1 MFADTSELEGTIVG
15 FSDSGGASRVFAL
28 VEVVQRRT
36 VVVPVENLRPLS
48 ELQSNRS
55 QQCEET

>member
-36 VVVPVENLRPLS
+36 VVVPVENLRPS